1 MTGKDIVKIVLNL
14 VIIYLIGGAI
24 LAVVHAKTSPVRY
37 QNNIIAEQKA
47 LKLLVPDAETTEMI
61 GEWEIHGKHGKYWK
75 ALKDGKPIAYVILSF
90 GKGYSSYI
98 KTLVAVDT
106 NFTVTKIEILDHKE
120 TPGLGDEILVPAWKD
135 QFKGK
140 DLDHIKLVK
149 GETKEYIQ
157 AITGVTISSRAVT
170 EDAVKNGVKFL
181 KETIEKGGVAHVGH

>member
-1 MTGKDIVKIVLNL
+1 
-14 VIIYLIGGAI
+14 
-24 LAVVHAKTSPVRY
+24 
-37 QNNIIAEQKA
+37 
-47 LKLLVPDAETTEMI
+47 
-61 GEWEIHGKHGKYWK
+61 
-75 ALKDGKPIAYVILSF
+75 
-90 GKGYSSYI
+90 
-98 KTLVAVDT
+98 
-106 NFTVTKIEILDHKE
+106 
-120 TPGLGDEILVPAWKD
+120 VPAWKD